1 MMAKVTVE
9 YGELIVE
16 IEGVD
21 TLWALRSQLEIPL
34 AHVRGAA
41 TGDGCVTSP
50 PCFGEATHVSG
61 AVCAGC
67 FLQRGDHVYWDVHE
81 PANAIAIALTDDH
94 YAQLVVE
101 VDDPEIVVAR
111 INRAVAEW
119 RARGCGDAR

>member
-1 MMAKVTVE
+1 MIAKVTVE
-9 YGELIVE
+9 FGELIVE

-21 TLWALRSQLEIPL
+21 ALWALRSQLEIPL

-41 TGDGCVTSP
+41 IDDECVSSP
-50 PCFGEATHVSG
+50 PCLGEATPVSG

-67 FLQRGDHVYWDVHE
+67 FLQRGDHVFWDVHE

-94 YAQLVVE
+94 YARLVVE
-101 VDDPEIVVAR
+101 VDDPKFVVAR

-119 RARGCGDAR
+119 QAHGCGDVP

>member
-16 IEGVD
+16 IEGID
-21 TLWALRSQLEIPL
+21 ALWALRSQLEIPL

-41 TGDGCVTSP
+41 IDDSGVTRP
-50 PCFGEATHVSG
+50 PCLDEATHVSG
-61 AVCAGC
+61 AVCAGR
-67 FLQRGDHVYWDVHE
+67 FLQRGDHIYWNVHE

-94 YAQLVVE
+94 YARLVVE
-101 VDDPEIVVAR
+101 VDDPEIAVAR

-119 RARGCGDAR
+119 RARGCGDVR